1 MTEQIERRKD
11 TDMSDVIHE
20 KHHQYITTLIE
31 KEQQKIAFRQ
41 AVIEKTTASLI
52 WSAIVGLGYAVFNY
66 LKMGLSVIR

>member
-1 MTEQIERRKD
+1 MDLPTERRID
-11 TDMSDVIHE
+11 TDMSAIIHE

-52 WSAIVGLGYAVFNY
+52 WSAIVGIGYAILNY
-66 LKMGLSVIR
+66 IKLGLIK